1 MEAPMQPPAAEMGP
15 AARLANVL
23 FTPSKVFESIARKP
37 GWDWLVPVALLL
49 VVLFVGS
56 ALTTSKMDVD
66 AAVAQQMKMMEK
78 RQPGMSGEQKDKI
91 ETAIRGQMKFFM
103 STPGRL
109 LSMLFLLIP
118 IFVVPA
124 FYQGI
129 AAAFGKGIR
138 YLGVVAGYAY
148 AQIPMLL
155 YWALSVVVTLPR
167 DKIDIE
173 DAQLYRL
180 VKSNVGAFLD
190 PETTNRALLALAS
203 SIDLFSI
210 WGLVLT
216 AIMVSKTTKF
226 TLKGSFAV
234 VGGLW
239 AVWVL
244 IQVALG
250 AVQGAFAG

>member
-1 MEAPMQPPAAEMGP
+1 MESPMQAPPAEMGP

-37 GWDWLVPVALLL
+37 GWDWLVPVAMLL
-49 VVLFVGS
+49 VILFVGS
-56 ALTTSKMDVD
+56 VFTTSKMDID
-66 AAVAQQMKMMEK
+66 SAVSQQMKVMEK
-78 RQPGMSGEQKDKI
+78 RQPGMSEEQKEKI

-109 LSMLFLLIP
+109 VSMLFLLVP
-118 IFVVPA
+118 IFVVPG
-124 FYQGI
+124 FYHGI

-138 YLGVVAGYAY
+138 YFPVVAGYAY
-148 AQIPMLL
+148 AQIPMIL
-155 YWALSVVVTLPR
+155 YWLLSIIVTLPR
-167 DKIDIE
+167 DKIDVE

-203 SIDLFSI
+203 SIDLFSL
-210 WGLVLT
+210 WGLALT
-216 AIMVSKTTKF
+216 ALMVSKTTKF
-226 TLKGSFAV
+226 TLKGAFAV

-239 AVWVL
+239 GIWVL
-244 IQVALG
+244 IQMALG
-250 AVQGAFAG
+250 AVQSAFAG

>member
-1 MEAPMQPPAAEMGP
+1 MESPLAPPVAEMGP
-15 AARLANVL
+15 AARLSNVL
-23 FTPSKVFESIARKP
+23 FTPSKVFESVARKP

-49 VVLFVGS
+49 VILFVGS
-56 ALTTSKMDVD
+56 ALTTSKLDLD
-66 AAVAQQMKMMEK
+66 AAVSQQMKVMEK
-78 RQPGMSGEQKDKI
+78 RQPGMSEEQKEKI
-91 ETAIRGQMKFFM
+91 ETAIRGQMKFFT

-109 LSMLFLLIP
+109 VSMLFLLVP

-124 FYQGI
+124 FYHGI
-129 AAAFGKGIR
+129 ALAFGKGIR
-138 YLGVVAGYAY
+138 YMTVVAGYAY

-155 YWALSVVVTLPR
+155 YWVLSVVVTLPR
-167 DKIDIE
+167 DKIDVE

-190 PETTNRALLALAS
+190 PETTNRALLALATS
-203 SIDLFSI
+203 LDIFSI

-226 TLKGSFAV
+226 TLKGAFAV

-239 AVWVL
+239 GIWVL
-244 IQVALG
+244 IQMALG
-250 AVQGAFAG
+250 ALQSAFAG